1 MVSSEFRINMY
12 SDDFPFDED
21 PILQFKK
28 WHQDA
33 TTEGIHE
40 PDAAVISGIN
50 EDNFPTSRFV
60 LVRRVDEEGFMFF
73 TNYQSDKAASFQNSP
88 NVSLTFGWLP
98 MERQVRILGTIE
110 KASAKES
117 DEYFASRPRGHQ
129 IGAWSSPQS
138 KTIDDRSIL
147 AEQYEHYDNKFA
159 DIEVPRPS
167 HWGGYRVRP
176 LTIEFWQG
184 QRDRLHDR
192 FRFVKGKEVWSV
204 ERLAP

>member
-1 MVSSEFRINMY
+1 MH
-12 SDDFPFDED
+12 SDDFSLDIN
-21 PILQFKK
+21 PIRQFKR

-33 TTEGIHE
+33 MTEGIHE

-50 EDNFPTSRFV
+50 KDNFPTSRFV

-88 NVSLTFGWLP
+88 NVSLTFGWLA

-110 KASAKES
+110 KATTKES

-176 LTIEFWQG
+176 SSIEFWQG

-192 FRFVKGKEVWSV
+192 FRFTKSKEVWSV

>member
-1 MVSSEFRINMY
+1 MDITNEKILENPIN
-12 SDDFPFDED
+12 
-21 PILQFKK
+21 QFMS
-28 WHQDA
+28 WHADA
-33 TTEGIHE
+33 AEAGVHE

-60 LVRRVDEEGFMFF
+60 LVRKVDEEGFMFF
-73 TNYQSDKAASFQNSP
+73 TNYQSDKATSFQHNP

-98 MERQVRILGTIE
+98 LERQVRILGTIE
-110 KASAKES
+110 KATAKES
-117 DEYFASRPRGHQ
+117 DEYFGSRPRGHQ

-147 AEQYEHYDNKFA
+147 AEQYEQYENKFA

-167 HWGGYRVRP
+167 HWGGYRVSP

-184 QRDRLHDR
+184 RKDRLHDR
-192 FRFVKGKEVWSV
+192 FRFTKSKKAWFV

>member
-1 MVSSEFRINMY
+1 MH
-12 SDDFPFDED
+12 SDDFPLETN
-21 PILQFKK
+21 PILQFKQ

-33 TTEGIHE
+33 VNEGIHE

-50 EDNFPTSRFV
+50 EDNFPASRYV

-73 TNYQSDKAASFQNSP
+73 TNYRSDKASSFQHNP
-88 NVSLTFGWLP
+88 NVSLTFGWLLL
-98 MERQVRILGTIE
+98 ERQVRILGTIE
-110 KASAKES
+110 KATAKES
-117 DEYFASRPRGHQ
+117 DEYFGSRPRGHQ

-147 AEQYEHYDNKFA
+147 AEQYEQYENKFA

-167 HWGGYRVRP
+167 HWGGYRVSP

-184 QRDRLHDR
+184 RKDRLHDR
-192 FRFVKGKEVWSV
+192 FRFTKSKKAWFV

>member
-1 MVSSEFRINMY
+1 MH
-12 SDDFPFDED
+12 SDDFSLDTT
-21 PILQFKK
+21 PIRQFKR

-33 TTEGIHE
+33 MTEGIHE

-50 EDNFPTSRFV
+50 KDNFPTSRFV

-110 KASAKES
+110 KATTKES

-138 KTIDDRSIL
+138 KTLTDRIIL
-147 AEQYEHYDNKFA
+147 AEQYEHYENNFA
-159 DIEVPRPS
+159 EIECIAS
-167 HWGGYRVRP
+167 SNSFT
-176 LTIEFWQG
+176 L
-184 QRDRLHDR
+184 D
-192 FRFVKGKEVWSV
+192 
-204 ERLAP
+204 